1 MARAR
6 VRKSQQKRRKALKRQ
21 YTAIAKAKK
30 AGNPTPVQR
39 KPRHRKRPS
48 SPQAA
53 GGSTPTPAPVLLDEI
68 PAPAREVSAVFSVS
82 DFSPSGFSAS
92 GSSDQMQDQMQDQ
105 MPLPLQDQIKE
116 VLPPPQIDFGDL
128 DQAVEDWTLQEFG
141 YGDTKDEG
149 GHGVDSLR
157 AEARLTIIFE
167 AKCSSLS

>member
-1 MARAR
+1 MSRSR
-6 VRKSQQKRRKALKRQ
+6 VRQSLQKRRKALKRQ

-68 PAPAREVSAVFSVS
+68 PSPAREVSAVFSVS
-82 DFSPSGFSAS
+82 DFSPS

-141 YGDTKDEG
+141 YGDRMSPQYT
-149 GHGVDSLR
+149 HYR
-157 AEARLTIIFE
+157 YPARVINDP
-167 AKCSSLS
+167 